1 MDACVGCD
9 EASFGAEEEEEE
21 EEEGNYPGG
30 ISIDD
35 DEEVPSTTAIQ
46 PCNLWLQW
54 HISDGFKLLQNLY

>member
-9 EASFGAEEEEEE
+9 EASFGAEEE

-46 PCNLWLQW
+46 PCNLWLQ
-54 HISDGFKLLQNLY
+54 

>member
-9 EASFGAEEEEEE
+9 EASFGAE

-46 PCNLWLQW
+46 PCNLWLQ
-54 HISDGFKLLQNLY
+54 